1 MQTEVQKP
9 MLAVILEM
17 EAKESI
23 LSNGLIQWE
32 YLDKR
37 FRVNYKDRLNEQIFL
52 EQISQSFNPMRE

>member
-1 MQTEVQKP
+1 MLTEVQKP

-17 EAKESI
+17 EARELI